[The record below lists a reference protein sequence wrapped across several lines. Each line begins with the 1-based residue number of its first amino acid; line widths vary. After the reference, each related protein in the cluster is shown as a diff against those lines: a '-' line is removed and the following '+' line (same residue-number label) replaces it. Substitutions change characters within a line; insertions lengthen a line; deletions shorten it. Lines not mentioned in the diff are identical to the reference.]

1 MPRRRRPRAALA
13 AGTTEEVDRY
23 SKRTV
28 RMSTQHKEDCKELL
42 QLMGVPVVEAPCE
55 AEAQCAALA
64 RDGKVWAVASE
75 DMDALTFRAPIL
87 VRCARLP
94 RHAWTRPPPAH
105 LLSAAQLRRL
115 TFSEARKMPVLQIH
129 YDQAVEGLG
138 LTYDEFV
145 DMCILCGCD
154 YVPSVR
160 GIGPKK
166 AFNGIKAHHTAEK
179 YLATLDKKKF
189 PVRAVRGWRLLLAPH

>member
-1 MPRRRRPRAALA
+1 MRARRTAAMPRRRRPRAALA

-94 RHAWTRPPPAH
+94 RHVWTRPLPP
-105 LLSAAQLRRL
+105 L
-115 TFSEARKMPVLQIH
+115 TFSPPPSCAGSRSRRRARCLYSRSTTTRPW
-129 YDQAVEGLG
+129 
-138 LTYDEFV
+138 
-145 DMCILCGCD
+145 
-154 YVPSVR
+154 
-160 GIGPKK
+160 K
-166 AFNGIKAHHTAEK
+166 ASG
-179 YLATLDKKKF
+179 
-189 PVRAVRGWRLLLAPH
+189 